1 MNNKYVTTQ
10 NILGI
15 PQGKRVVIRCPSE
28 NHRDSTPSFAI
39 YKDGGFHCFGCGL
52 HGNNGLDF
60 LIRVL
65 GNSYIESIRYQLIV

>member
-60 LIRVL
+60 LIHAL
-65 GNSYIESIRYQLIV
+65 LMPNFESRYLIDSI